1 MPAVILQAY
10 QMMDAHDAQEES
22 TNVARQGQLAA
33 AEASKFKPYN
43 VRTSAGS
50 ASFVTPDQA
59 AANRQRRLDYELN
72 QSRTRVPG
80 TGVWSG
86 DTYVEPQYTAV
97 NGAIGGGSVTGANM
111 NTIGMFGPEEAGVT
125 STPDSRLAQ
134 TSSNNLDAS
143 QAASGRYSQAVQQGP
158 DQYRDALFRSQQQA
172 MAGQRALDIDRL
184 SGGMGARGI
193 AGHMVNDGGFNGQG
207 VNNDGSNGQSFSGAS
222 SYNPLVSSAF
232 RGFAEADFNQ
242 YNSAMS
248 QSFSNID
255 RLLGQASGA
264 MGLQGASTEQE
275 LAPARFGAELGG
287 RQMSSNAPA
296 YLNSAAQTS
305 ANGVMQSSR
314 LQNSAI
320 SGVLN
325 SQGAKDIGGQI
336 KDYFRTDTQG
346 YTGTG
351 NQTGEFVGPPAPAQS
366 DVYQQIPSG
375 SGLFG

>member
-1 MPAVILQAY
+1 MKPIINKTLQELINMPAVILQAY
-10 QMMDAHDAQEES
+10 QAANASDAQEEATVRS
-22 TNVARQGQLAA
+22 VEGQQAA

-43 VRTSAGS
+43 VRTSSGS
-50 ASFVTPDQA
+50 ASFTTPDQA
-59 AANRQRRLDYELN
+59 AANRQRRLDY
-72 QSRTRVPG
+72 Q
-80 TGVWSG
+80 
-86 DTYVEPQYTAV
+86 AV
-97 NGAIGGGSVTGANM
+97 NGIENQSGIGGLSVNGGGAPV
-111 NTIGMFGPEEAGVT
+111 GMFGPEEAGVSNT
-125 STPDSRLAQ
+125 MDPRMTQ
-134 TSSNNLDAS
+134 TSSNNLSAS
-143 QAASGRYSQAVQQGP
+143 QSATGRFSQAVQQGP

-172 MAGQRALDIDRL
+172 TAGQRAMDIDRL

-193 AGHMVNDGGFNGQG
+193 TGHMINDGGFNGQG

-242 YNSAMS
+242 YNNAMT
-248 QSFSNID
+248 QSFNNID

-264 MGLQGASTEQE
+264 MGLQGTSTEQE

-296 YLNSAAQTS
+296 YLNNAAQIS
-305 ANGVMQSSR
+305 ANGIMQSNR
-314 LQNSAI
+314 LQNSAL
-320 SGVLN
+320 SGLMN
-325 SQGAKDIGGQI
+325 SQGAKDVGNQI